1 MVGILD
7 IIGPVMVGPSS
18 SHTAGAARLGSIA
31 RALLGSEPREAS
43 ITLYGSFAKTY
54 RGHGTDR
61 AIAAGILGM
70 RPDDPRLR
78 DSLEL
83 ARERGVPITFE
94 TSSEDAGHPNS
105 VRMRLRGR
113 DNAEVDVRGCS
124 VGGGQVLVTSIDGMA
139 VRISGTRRAFVVKHR
154 DAPGL
159 IAAVTDV
166 LADCGAN
173 ICDFSLS
180 RETRGGVA
188 VMTIEVEGDVDERA
202 EERIRRL
209 RDVVSCTSL
218 APVGDERDRG
228 YAPVEVPDLSGIDA
242 HVSAAALS
250 SFVDEAE
257 RSAKPLSSA
266 ILAQQAEVGDDS
278 AQAILEQMGE
288 RLEVMSEAVERGCA
302 EGLRSTSGFTGGDA
316 RRMRDAVREGGCAT
330 GGLVGNVAYRALAV
344 SELNASMGRIVA
356 APTAGSC
363 GIIPAVILTLRDEL
377 GCSRDACVRGLVTAG
392 GIGMLIQR
400 NATLAGA
407 EGGCQAETGA
417 AAAMAAAAMVELLG
431 GSAQASSD
439 AASMAIQAL
448 LGLVCDPVAGLVEVP
463 CVNRNATG
471 AMVAVTCAEMALAG
485 IPAKI
490 GFDDAVEAMRCV
502 GSTMPPS
509 LRETGE
515 GGLAVTASGIS
526 MARAFHSGCSS
537 CGMCG

>member
-1 MVGILD
+1 
-7 IIGPVMVGPSS
+7 
-18 SHTAGAARLGSIA
+18 
-31 RALLGSEPREAS
+31 
-43 ITLYGSFAKTY
+43 
-54 RGHGTDR
+54 
-61 AIAAGILGM
+61 
-70 RPDDPRLR
+70 
-78 DSLEL
+78 
-83 ARERGVPITFE
+83 
-94 TSSEDAGHPNS
+94 
-105 VRMRLRGR
+105 
-113 DNAEVDVRGCS
+113 
-124 VGGGQVLVTSIDGMA
+124 
-139 VRISGTRRAFVVKHR
+139 
-154 DAPGL
+154 
-159 IAAVTDV
+159 
-166 LADCGAN
+166 
-173 ICDFSLS
+173 
-180 RETRGGVA
+180 
-188 VMTIEVEGDVDERA
+188 MTIEVEGDVDERA

-218 APVGDERDRG
+218 APVGDERDKG
-228 YAPVEVPDLSGIDA
+228 CAPVEVPDLSGIDA

-257 RSAKPLSSA
+257 RSAKPLSSV

-316 RRMRDAVREGGCAT
+316 RRMRDAVREGGCVT

-490 GFDDAVEAMRCV
+490 SFDDAVEAMRRV
-502 GSTMPPS
+502 GSTLPPS

-515 GGLAVTASGIS
+515 GGLAVTASGMS
-526 MARAFHSGCSS
+526 MAREFRSGCSS